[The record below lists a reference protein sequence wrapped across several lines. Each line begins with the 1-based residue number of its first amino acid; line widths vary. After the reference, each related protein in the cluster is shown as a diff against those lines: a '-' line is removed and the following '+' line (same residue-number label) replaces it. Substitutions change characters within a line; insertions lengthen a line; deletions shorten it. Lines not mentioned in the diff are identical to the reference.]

1 MDIKNLDWFAGAKKK
16 HGKRVAIYDGTE
28 YGLKG
33 TVAVVDFMRGYI
45 PLTDSSKA
53 SMRGYI
59 SLNDSKNNDY
69 ANWDQVKIDA
79 WNKKQGLTDEEVEA
93 LIDQSFIPEKKERL
107 RSVIR

>member
-1 MDIKNLDWFAGAKKK
+1 MDIKNLDWFVSAKKK
-16 HGKRVAIYDGTE
+16 WGKRVAIYDGTD

-59 SLNDSKNNDY
+59 PLYDSKNSNY
-69 ANWDQVKIDA
+69 VKWDQVKIDA
-79 WNKKQGLTDEEVEA
+79 WNKKQGLTDEEVQA
-93 LIDQSFIPEKKERL
+93 LIDQSFIPVKKKE
-107 RSVIR
+107 VA

>member
-28 YGLKG
+28 YGLEG

-59 SLNDSKNNDY
+59 PLNDSNNDY
-69 ANWDQVKIDA
+69 AKWSQVTIDA

-93 LIDQSFIPEKKERL
+93 LIDQSFLPVKKKEL
-107 RSVIR
+107 A